1 MKDNIKEKSLKLEF
15 TKSEVGTLIKDIF
28 DQQIKDK
35 VEKGLADSLIDE
47 QFTATM
53 TVSEQKMEKHWEKG
67 GFINISK
74 ITKLYQIKGCMSAEV
89 RAIVGLGFPRKSY
102 LNKMQTCA

>member
-1 MKDNIKEKSLKLEF
+1 MQLEF

-28 DQQIKDK
+28 DKQIKDK

-53 TVSEQKMEKHWEKG
+53 TVSEQKMEKHCEKG

-74 ITKLYQIKGCMSAEV
+74 ITNCTK
-89 RAIVGLGFPRKSY
+89 
-102 LNKMQTCA
+102 

>member
-1 MKDNIKEKSLKLEF
+1 M
-15 TKSEVGTLIKDIF
+15 
-28 DQQIKDK
+28 QIKDK

-74 ITKLYQIKGCMSAEV
+74 ITNCTK
-89 RAIVGLGFPRKSY
+89 
-102 LNKMQTCA
+102 

>member
-1 MKDNIKEKSLKLEF
+1 MKLEF
-15 TKSEVGTLIKDIF
+15 TKSEVGTLIKAIF
-28 DQQIKDK
+28 DKQIKDK

-53 TVSEQKMEKHWEKG
+53 TVSEQKMEKHLEKG

-74 ITKLYQIKGCMSAEV
+74 ITNCTK
-89 RAIVGLGFPRKSY
+89 
-102 LNKMQTCA
+102 

>member
-1 MKDNIKEKSLKLEF
+1 MPSIIHLLCDIHLKDNIKEKPLKLEF

-28 DQQIKDK
+28 DKQIKNK

-53 TVSEQKMEKHWEKG
+53 TVSEQKMEKHWKKG

-74 ITKLYQIKGCMSAEV
+74 ITNCTK
-89 RAIVGLGFPRKSY
+89 
-102 LNKMQTCA
+102 

>member
-1 MKDNIKEKSLKLEF
+1 MKLEF

-28 DQQIKDK
+28 DKQIKDK

-53 TVSEQKMEKHWEKG
+53 TVSEQKMEKLCEKG

-74 ITKLYQIKGCMSAEV
+74 ITNCTK
-89 RAIVGLGFPRKSY
+89 
-102 LNKMQTCA
+102 